1 MIKILPF
8 AALIAAATPLAAQDA
23 PTVMPWPTQLQLG
36 SGRLR
41 LDSSFTVTPGAVD
54 ERMLRG
60 VDRMRKRLELIVGG
74 QLLQL
79 GNLAENG
86 TLTLA
91 IAGPGE
97 AIQTPAEDESYSL
110 DVTAS
115 GARLTA
121 NTTVGGLRGLET
133 FLQLIT
139 RDSLGVYLPVVS
151 IKDTPRFRWR
161 GVNLDVARH
170 WIPVDAVKRTLD
182 GMAVVK
188 LNVLHW
194 HLSED
199 QGFRVESLKF
209 PKLHQLGSDG
219 RYYTQAE
226 IREIVAYARDRGI
239 RVVPE
244 FDMPGHTTA
253 WFVAYPEYASEPGP
267 YQIERRF
274 GVFDPSFDPSR
285 EEVYQFIDDFIGEM
299 TTLFPDPYF
308 HIGGDEVTGK
318 PWDRNPRIVQFKK
331 EKGFKDNHALQLYFN
346 QRLLPILANHHRRM
360 IGWDEILQPGL
371 PTTAIIQSW
380 RGTEYMIR
388 AARQGNASI
397 LSAPY
402 YFDHM
407 KTSEEMYLV
416 DPLPPG
422 HGLTPEQEALV
433 LGGEAC
439 MWAEHVSMQVL
450 DSRLWPRLGALAERL
465 WSPAAVRNV
474 DDMYRRLAATSIQ
487 LEIAGL
493 QHNNHIAAT
502 LRRLTGRTSNPV
514 LERLLAIT
522 MPASFGQ
529 RSGIQRPI
537 QFTPHTKLVDATGP
551 DPLDRNRLVRLAREV
566 VARPT
571 RPTAARAQ
579 LEREFQ
585 SWRVLDG
592 QVKALADTV
601 PLAKDGIPAARG
613 LRRLGDIGM
622 HALVLLHSGKPAA
635 DWKDQALKQVDSLSQ
650 PQGLLR
656 IAGADAV
663 RTLLNGIR

>member
-1 MIKILPF
+1 MKTLTL
-8 AALIAAATPLAAQDA
+8 ALLLAAAPLAAQAA
-23 PTVMPWPTQLQLG
+23 PALMPWPAQLQPG
-36 SGRLR
+36 TGRLR
-41 LDSSFTVTPGAVD
+41 LDSSFTVTSGSVD
-54 ERMLRG
+54 ARMQHG
-60 VDRMRKRLELIVGG
+60 IDRMRKRLELITGG
-74 QLLQL
+74 QLLRL
-79 GNLAENG
+79 TNADSNG
-86 TLTLA
+86 LLRLA

-97 AIQTPAEDESYSL
+97 TIQTPAEDESYTL
-110 DVTAS
+110 EVTTS

-133 FLQLIT
+133 LLQLIA
-139 RDSLGVYLPVVS
+139 RDSIGTYLPAVS
-151 IKDTPRFRWR
+151 ITDAPRFPWR
-161 GVNLDVARH
+161 GVNLDVSRH
-170 WIPVDAVKRTLD
+170 WIPPEAVKGTLD

-194 HLSED
+194 HLSDD
-199 QGFRVESLKF
+199 QGFRVESLKY
-209 PKLHQLGSDG
+209 PRLQQVGSDG
-219 RYYTQAE
+219 RYYTQEE
-226 IREIVAYARDRGI
+226 IRDIVTYARDRGI

-244 FDMPGHTTA
+244 FDLPGHTTA

-274 GVFDPSFDPSR
+274 GVFDPSFDPTS
-285 EEVYQFIDDFIGEM
+285 EEVYRFLDDFIGEM

-331 EKGFKDNHALQLYFN
+331 DKGFKTNHALQLYFN
-346 QRLLPILANHHRRM
+346 QRLLPILSGHNRRM
-360 IGWDEILQPGL
+360 VGWDEILQPGL
-371 PTTAIIQSW
+371 PSTALIQSW
-380 RGTEYMIR
+380 RGTEYLIK
-388 AARQGNASI
+388 AARQGNAAI

-422 HGLTPEQEALV
+422 HGLTPAQAALV

-439 MWAEHVSMQVL
+439 MWAEQVSAQVL
-450 DSRLWPRLGALAERL
+450 DSRLWPRLGAFAERF
-465 WSPAAVRNV
+465 WSPAAVRNI
-474 DDMYRRLAATSIQ
+474 DDMYRRLAATSVQ

-493 QHNNHIAAT
+493 SHANHTSAT
-502 LRRLTGRTSNPV
+502 LRRLTGRATNPV

-529 RSGIQRPI
+529 RATIQRPI
-537 QFTPHTKLVDATGP
+537 QFTPHTRLVDAARP
-551 DPLDRNRLVRLAREV
+551 DPFDRARLTRLAREV
-566 VARPT
+566 VARP
-571 RPTAARAQ
+571 RSAAAPRAQ

-585 SWRVLDG
+585 EWRTLDG
-592 QVKALADTV
+592 QVAALADTV
-601 PLAKDGIPAARG
+601 PLARDGVPAARG

-622 HALVLLHSGKPAA
+622 HALSLLDSGKPAA
-635 DWKDQALKQVDSLSQ
+635 DWKAQALKQVDSLSQ

-656 IAGADAV
+656 LAGADAV
-663 RTLLNGIR
+663 RALLAGLK

>member
-1 MIKILPF
+1 MRALALALLF
-8 AALIAAATPLAAQDA
+8 AAAPLAAQQ
-23 PTVMPWPTQLQLG
+23 PSVMPWPAQLELG
-36 SGRLR
+36 KGRLR
-41 LDSSFTVTPGAVD
+41 VDSSFTVSVGSAD
-54 ERMLRG
+54 ERMHRG
-60 VDRMRKRLELIVGG
+60 VDRMRRRMELIVGG
-74 QLLQL
+74 QLVTM
-79 GNLAENG
+79 ADVESNG
-86 TLTLA
+86 SLTLA

-97 AIQTPAEDESYSL
+97 AIQTPAEDESYTL
-110 DVTAS
+110 EVTPT

-133 FLQLIT
+133 LLQLVT
-139 RDSLGVYLPVVS
+139 RDSLGTYIPAVS
-151 IKDTPRFRWR
+151 IRDTPRFRWR
-161 GVNLDVARH
+161 GILIDVARH
-170 WIPVDAVKRTLD
+170 WIPPDVVKRTLD
-182 GMAVVK
+182 GMSAVK

-209 PKLHQLGSDG
+209 PKLHQMGSDG

-244 FDMPGHTTA
+244 FDMPGHTSS
-253 WFVAYPEYASEPGP
+253 WFVGYPEFASEPGP

-285 EEVYQFIDDFIGEM
+285 EEVYQFIDAFIGEM

-318 PWDRNPRIVQFKK
+318 PWDRNPAIVAFKK

-346 QRLLPILANHHRRM
+346 QRLLPILAGHNRRM

-371 PTTAIIQSW
+371 PTTAMIQSW

-402 YFDHM
+402 YFDHI

-422 HGLTPEQEALV
+422 HGLTPAQESLV
-433 LGGEAC
+433 MGGEAC
-439 MWAEHVSMQVL
+439 MWAEHVSPQVL
-450 DSRLWPRLGALAERL
+450 DARLWPRLGAFAERF
-465 WSPAAVRNV
+465 WSPASVRNV
-474 DDMYRRLAATSIQ
+474 DDMYRRLAATTVQ
-487 LEIAGL
+487 LEITGL
-493 QHNNHIAAT
+493 GHANHTATT
-502 LRRLTGRTSNPV
+502 LRRLTGRPSNPV

-522 MPASFGQ
+522 QPTSFGQ
-529 RSGIQRPI
+529 RSGLQRPI
-537 QFTPHTKLVDATGP
+537 QFTPHTRLVDAAVP
-551 DPLDRNRLVRLAREV
+551 DPFDRSRLARLAREV
-566 VARPT
+566 AAKPRASA
-571 RPTAARAQ
+571 AARAQ
-579 LEREFQ
+579 LEKEFQ
-585 SWRVLDG
+585 EWVALDR
-592 QVKALADTV
+592 QVSALADTV
-601 PLAKDGIPAARG
+601 LIAKDGIPAAKG
-613 LRRLGDIGM
+613 LRRLGNIGM
-622 HALVLLHSGKPAA
+622 HAITLLQSGAPAS
-635 DWKDQALKQVDSLSQ
+635 DWKDQANKELDALAQ

-656 IAGADAV
+656 IAGVDAV
-663 RTLLNGIR
+663 RALVNGIK

>member
-1 MIKILPF
+1 MKTIALALLLV
-8 AALIAAATPLAAQDA
+8 AAPLAAQDA
-23 PTVMPWPTQLQLG
+23 PSIMPWPAQLQLG
-36 SGRLR
+36 TGRLR
-41 LDSSFTVTPGAVD
+41 IDSSFSVAPGAAD
-54 ERMLRG
+54 DRMRRG
-60 VDRMRKRLELIVGG
+60 VDRTRKRLELMVGG
-74 QLLQL
+74 QLVTMADVD
-79 GNLAENG
+79 GGA

-97 AIQTPAEDESYSL
+97 AIQTPTEDESYAL
-110 DVTAS
+110 DVTPG

-121 NTTVGGLRGLET
+121 STTVGGLRGLET
-133 FLQLIT
+133 LLQLIA
-139 RDSLGVYLPVVS
+139 RDSLGAYIPAVS
-151 IKDTPRFRWR
+151 IKDAPRFRWR
-161 GVNLDVARH
+161 GLNLDVARH
-170 WIPVDAVKRTLD
+170 WIPAEAVKRTLD

-199 QGFRVESLKF
+199 QGFRVESLKY

-219 RYYTQAE
+219 RYYTQQE
-226 IREIVAYARDRGI
+226 IRDVVAYARDRGI

-244 FDMPGHTTA
+244 FDMPGHTSA
-253 WFVAYPEYASEPGP
+253 WFVGYPEYASEPGP

-285 EEVYQFIDDFIGEM
+285 EEVYAFLNDFIGEM

-318 PWDRNPRIVQFKK
+318 PWNRNPRIVQFKK
-331 EKGFKDNHALQLYFN
+331 DKGFKDNHALQLYFN
-346 QRLLPILANHHRRM
+346 QRLLPILAGHNRRM
-360 IGWDEILQPGL
+360 VGWDEILQPGL
-371 PTTAIIQSW
+371 PPTAIIQSW

-388 AARQGNASI
+388 AARQGNPSI

-422 HGLTPEQEALV
+422 HGLTPAQEALV

-450 DSRLWPRLGALAERL
+450 DSRLWPRLGAFAERF
-465 WSPAAVRNV
+465 WSPASVRNV
-474 DDMYRRLAATSIQ
+474 DEMYRRLAATSIQ

-493 QHNNHIAAT
+493 PHANHPVVT
-502 LRRLTGRTSNPV
+502 LRRLTGRSSNPV

-522 MPASFGQ
+522 MPVSFGQ
-529 RSGIQRPI
+529 RSGLQRPI
-537 QFTPHTKLVDATGP
+537 QFTPHIRLVDAAIP
-551 DPLDRNRLVRLAREV
+551 DPLDRSRFARLAREV
-566 VARPT
+566 VAKPRGA
-571 RPTAARAQ
+571 TAARTQ

-585 SWRVLDG
+585 EWRALDR
-592 QVKALADTV
+592 QVAALADTLLV
-601 PLAKDGIPAARG
+601 AKDGIPAARG

-622 HALVLLHSGKPAA
+622 HALVLLDSGQPAA

-656 IAGADAV
+656 IAGVDAV
-663 RTLLNGIR
+663 KVLLNGLR

>member
-1 MIKILPF
+1 MKTI
-8 AALIAAATPLAAQDA
+8 ALALLLCTSALAAQDK
-23 PTVMPWPTQLQLG
+23 PTLMPWPAQLELG
-36 SGRLR
+36 TGRLR
-41 LDSSFTVTPGAVD
+41 IDSSFTVNVGGAD
-54 ERMLRG
+54 ARMQRG
-60 VDRMRKRLELIVGG
+60 VDRMRQRMELLIGG
-74 QLLQL
+74 QLATVSAVD
-79 GNLAENG
+79 GPA
-86 TLTLA
+86 TVTLA

-97 AIQTPAEDESYSL
+97 AIQSPAEDESYGLTVSATG
-110 DVTAS
+110 V
-115 GARLTA
+115 RLTA
-121 NTTVGGLRGLET
+121 ATTVGGLRGLET
-133 FLQLIT
+133 LLQLVA
-139 RDSLGVYLPVVS
+139 RDSAGTYLPVVK
-151 IKDTPRFRWR
+151 IQDTPRFRWR
-161 GVNLDVARH
+161 GILIDVARH
-170 WIPVDAVKRTLD
+170 FEPVEAVRRTLD

-199 QGFRVESLKF
+199 QGFRVESLKY

-219 RYYTQAE
+219 RYYTQQQ
-226 IREIVAYARDRGI
+226 IRDIVEYARDRGI

-244 FDMPGHTTA
+244 FDMPGHTSA
-253 WFVAYPEYASEPGP
+253 WFVGYPEFASEPGP

-285 EEVYQFIDDFIGEM
+285 EEVYQFLDAFIGEM

-318 PWDRNPRIVQFKK
+318 PWDRNPLIVAFKK

-346 QRLLPILANHHRRM
+346 QRLLPILTAHNRRM

-371 PTTAIIQSW
+371 PPTAMIQSW

-402 YFDHM
+402 YFDHI

-433 LGGEAC
+433 MGGEAC

-450 DSRLWPRLGALAERL
+450 DSRLWPRLGPFAERF
-465 WSPAAVRNV
+465 WSPASVRNV
-474 DDMYRRLAATSIQ
+474 DDMYRRLAGMSIQ
-487 LEIAGL
+487 LEVAGL
-493 QHNNHIAAT
+493 PHNNHTPST

-522 MPASFGQ
+522 QPTSFGQ
-529 RSGIQRPI
+529 RSGLQRPL
-537 QFTPHTKLVDATGP
+537 QFTPHTRLVDAAIP
-551 DPLDRNRLVRLAREV
+551 DPLDRPRLARLAREV
-566 VARPT
+566 VARPAASA
-571 RPTAARAQ
+571 AARTQ

-585 SWRVLDG
+585 EWIALDR
-592 QVKALADTV
+592 QVTALADTV
-601 PLAKDGIPAARG
+601 WIAKDGIPAAKG
-613 LRRLGDIGM
+613 LRRLGNIGL
-622 HALVLLHSGKPAA
+622 HAITLLRSGGPAA
-635 DWKDQALKQVDSLSQ
+635 DWKAQATRELDALAA

-656 IAGADAV
+656 IAGVDAV
-663 RTLLNGIR
+663 RTLVNGLR